1 MSFANPTTTSETTSI
16 FVTQK
21 LYDEISGSEKHLIVI
36 ETARVPDVV
45 QQFRQFA
52 MRSGGSLYL
61 WTEDVGITNLREADL
76 PVPGSQR
83 LHDALRHVANS
94 LHPGVY
100 VFIGFGKQLR
110 PPATSVVRQL
120 ARQTGPGAKKVVFV
134 DAKVRLPEGLDVFVN
149 RIVHVAEDKKP
160 PRLRDGRWVF

>member
-1 MSFANPTTTSETTSI
+1 MSFAHPTTTSESTSI

-21 LYDEISGSEKHLIVI
+21 LYDDIAGSERHLIVI
-36 ETARVPDVV
+36 ETNRVPDVV
-45 QQFRQFA
+45 HQFRQFA

-61 WTEDVGITNLREADL
+61 WTEEIGISNLREADL

-83 LHDALRHVANS
+83 LHDALRHIANS
-94 LHPGVY
+94 LHGGVY

-110 PPATSVVRQL
+110 PPATSVIRQL

-149 RIVHVAEDKKP
+149 RMKHVAEERRP
-160 PRLRDGRWVF
+160 PRLRDGRWVI

>member
-1 MSFANPTTTSETTSI
+1 MSFAHPTTTSESTSI

-36 ETARVPDVV
+36 ETARVADVA

-83 LHDALRHVANS
+83 LHDALRHIANS
-94 LHPGVY
+94 LHGGIY
-100 VFIGFGKQLR
+100 VFIGFAKQLR

-149 RIVHVAEDKKP
+149 RMVHVAEDKKP
-160 PRLRDGRWVF
+160 PRLRDGRWVV

>member
-1 MSFANPTTTSETTSI
+1 MSFGSPSTTTESTSI

-21 LYDEISGSEKHLIVI
+21 LYDEILGNDRHLIAI
-36 ETARVPDVV
+36 ETTRANDIV

-52 MRSGGSLYL
+52 LRSGGALYL
-61 WTEDVGITNLREADL
+61 WTEEVGITNLRESDL

-83 LHDALRHVANS
+83 LHDALRHIANS
-94 LHPGVY
+94 LHGGIY
-100 VFIGFGKQLR
+100 VFVGFSKQLR
-110 PPATSVVRQL
+110 SPATSVIRQL

-149 RIVHVAEDKKP
+149 RFAHVAEEKKP

>member
-1 MSFANPTTTSETTSI
+1 MSFGAPTTTSETTSI

-21 LYDEISGSEKHLIVI
+21 LFDDIVGSEKHLIII
-36 ETARVPDVV
+36 ETARVNEVV

-61 WTEDVGITNLREADL
+61 WTEDLGISNLREADL
-76 PVPGSQR
+76 PIPGSQR
-83 LHDALRHVANS
+83 FHDAMRHIANS
-94 LHPGVY
+94 LHGGVY
-100 VFIGFGKQLR
+100 LFIGFAKLLR
-110 PPATSVVRQL
+110 PPATGVIRQL
-120 ARQTGPGAKKVVFV
+120 ARQSGPGAKKIVFI
-134 DAKVRLPEGLDVFVN
+134 DTKVRLPEGLDVFVN